1 VIDPTYLTPRQV
13 ADRLGLARTD
23 AILTWIASGHLHAV
37 NVSTGPGRPTWR
49 IASADLDSFLA
60 ARRSAPAQTARRSR
74 RPKTPD
80 VIRFF

>member
-1 VIDPTYLTPRQV
+1 MTDPAYLTPREI
-13 ADRLGLARTD
+13 ATMLGLTKTD
-23 AILTWIASGHLHAV
+23 AILSWIADGSLAAV